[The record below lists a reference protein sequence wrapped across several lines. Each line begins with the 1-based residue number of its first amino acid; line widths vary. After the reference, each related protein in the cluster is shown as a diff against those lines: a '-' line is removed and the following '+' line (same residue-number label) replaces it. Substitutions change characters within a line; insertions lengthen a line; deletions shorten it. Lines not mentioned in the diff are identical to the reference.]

1 MTFKDS
7 IQDLIENLVKSTL
20 NEQITWTL
28 PTNGPNNRVEVV
40 VDDVL
45 FSFYVN
51 WKLEIETGWTM
62 SKGWISIKDE
72 KSNFELT
79 VYSFNFTE
87 LLTQLHEYLCDLY
100 FNNLKP
106 SDQPIIDRVIEIT
119 KKISIQEWR
128 NNKINNILD

>member
-106 SDQPIIDRVIEIT
+106 SDQPIIDRVSEIT